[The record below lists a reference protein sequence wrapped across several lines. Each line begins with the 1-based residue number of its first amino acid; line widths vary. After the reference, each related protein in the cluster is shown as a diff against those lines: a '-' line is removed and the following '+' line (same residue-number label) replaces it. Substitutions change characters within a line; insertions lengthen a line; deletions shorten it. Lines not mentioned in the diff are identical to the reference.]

1 MNRQRQL
8 NHNSDPESYR
18 SLLPEIANLLN
29 TSVSYI
35 EKYPTDIQKTLC
47 EVYIAHFDSN
57 EIIIKQ
63 ALGQVVQ
70 LNTETEKQIEQAKQQ
85 ALHQEQENKR
95 SSAQAVLSRELIM
108 ESAKIIAEKNQR
120 SYQGQ
125 AHSVE
130 YEQHNNKFCLGKKE
144 DG

>member
-63 ALGQVVQ
+63 ALGQVIQ

-95 SSAQAVLSRELIM
+95 FSAQAVLSRELIM
-108 ESAKIIAEKNQR
+108 ESAKIIAEKNQQR
-120 SYQGQ
+120 NNRQLQNEEYGQ
-125 AHSVE
+125 FERKNSE
-130 YEQHNNKFCLGKKE
+130 SE
-144 DG
+144 